1 MSTNTNTN
9 KLISALCYF
18 SVFFAGFILPIAVY
32 FIVDDIEVKGHAKR
46 AFVSHLIP
54 LITIPLFVVGGLMS
68 GVGDVFGV
76 VVVLGFIVTFIV
88 NIAVVIWNVVKG
100 IQVLRTY

>member
-1 MSTNTNTN
+1 MNSDTN

-32 FIVDDIEVKGHAKR
+32 FIVHDEEVKRHAKH

-54 LITIPLFVVGGLMS
+54 LITIPIFILGGVMS
-68 GVGDVFGV
+68 GAVDVAGV
-76 VVVLGFIVTFIV
+76 VIVLGFIVTFVV
-88 NIAVVIWNVVKG
+88 NIAVVVWNVVKG
-100 IQVLRTY
+100 IQVLKSY

>member
-1 MSTNTNTN
+1 MISADSN

-32 FIVDDIEVKGHAKR
+32 FIVDDKEVKRHAKH

-54 LITIPLFVVGGLMS
+54 LISIPLFVLGGIMS
-68 GVGDVFGV
+68 GMGDVFGIV
-76 VVVLGFIVTFIV
+76 IVLGFILTFLV
-88 NIAVVIWNVVKG
+88 NVVVVVWNVVKG
-100 IQVLRTY
+100 IQVLKSY